1 MTARD
6 PRDRLG
12 RWLPRDS
19 TSPTGACLDAEKS
32 AIDRSASVTL
42 PRKPRRRIDVT
53 AAGDRVYITTPDR
66 DGSID
71 AHSVGFTHD
80 EARRVAEQMLALVQA
95 GEGRHV

>member
-6 PRDRLG
+6 HRDRLG

-19 TSPTGACLDAEKS
+19 TSPTGACSDVEKS
-32 AIDRSASVTL
+32 AIDRSALVTL

-53 AAGDRVYITTPDR
+53 AAGDRIYVATPDH
-66 DGSID
+66 DGVIGG
-71 AHSVGFTHD
+71 HSVGFSHD

-95 GEGRHV
+95 AEARHV